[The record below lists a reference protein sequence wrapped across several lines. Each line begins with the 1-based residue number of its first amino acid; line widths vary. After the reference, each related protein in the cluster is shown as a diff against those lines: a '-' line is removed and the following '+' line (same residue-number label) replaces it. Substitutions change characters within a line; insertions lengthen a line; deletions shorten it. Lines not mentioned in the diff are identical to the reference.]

1 MRKAIRY
8 RLRATILTLKRKDM
22 SDGAFLCMLSICH
35 NSIRKR
41 EEYVAQVPL
50 AEYDDMNKVAID
62 RTRHI
67 MFPSPS
73 SSRMNP
79 MCRSVAGSR
88 NPPLDR
94 VDLTQRR
101 PWLPGPV

>member
-1 MRKAIRY
+1 M
-8 RLRATILTLKRKDM
+8 
-22 SDGAFLCMLSICH
+22 
-35 NSIRKR
+35 
-41 EEYVAQVPL
+41 QVPL
-50 AEYDDMNKVAID
+50 AEYDDMNKVDID

-79 MCRSVAGSR
+79 MCPSVAGSP

-101 PWLPGPV
+101 PWLPGAA

>member
-1 MRKAIRY
+1 M
-8 RLRATILTLKRKDM
+8 
-22 SDGAFLCMLSICH
+22 
-35 NSIRKR
+35 
-41 EEYVAQVPL
+41 AQEPP
-50 AEYDDMNKVAID
+50 AEYDDMNKVVID

-67 MFPSPS
+67 MLRSPLS

-79 MCRSVAGSR
+79 MCPSVAGSR

-101 PWLPGPV
+101 SCHLFAETERSQVSQSTLHWCRRDTQA

>member
-35 NSIRKR
+35 NRIRKR
-41 EEYVAQVPL
+41 EEYVAQEPPT
-50 AEYDDMNKVAID
+50 EYDDMNKAAID

-67 MFPSPS
+67 MLRSPLS
-73 SSRMNP
+73 S
-79 MCRSVAGSR
+79 
-88 NPPLDR
+88 
-94 VDLTQRR
+94 
-101 PWLPGPV
+101 

>member
-1 MRKAIRY
+1 
-8 RLRATILTLKRKDM
+8 
-22 SDGAFLCMLSICH
+22 MLSICH
-35 NSIRKR
+35 NRIRKR

-50 AEYDDMNKVAID
+50 AEYDDMIKVAIG
-62 RTRHI
+62 RTQI

-101 PWLPGPV
+101 PWLPGPA